1 MNTIEQIEKNVQASF
16 GYVKKDL
23 MNLNDTVSDL
33 QTKIQH
39 LSMNHAALMEQL
51 GQIELALEKSDGKKA
66 KKKSSRKKKRGK

>member
-1 MNTIEQIEKNVQASF
+1 MTNTLNQVEKNTQASF

-39 LSMNHAALMEQL
+39 LSMNHAALLAKISEMESK
-51 GQIELALEKSDGKKA
+51 GV
-66 KKKSSRKKKRGK
+66 KKKRVSRKKRGRK